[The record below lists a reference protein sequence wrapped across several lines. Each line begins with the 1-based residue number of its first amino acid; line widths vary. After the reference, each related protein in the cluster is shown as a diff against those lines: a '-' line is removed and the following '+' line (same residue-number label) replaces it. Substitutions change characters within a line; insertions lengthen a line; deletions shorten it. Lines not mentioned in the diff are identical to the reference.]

1 MFFTSCLII
10 VFFCFA
16 FYLIWDQFL
25 KKDSR
30 LSTGLKVLRKK
41 TGELEGLSVKVDD
54 QIARQLSLL
63 QEKSKHFEVLIK
75 KATQL
80 NEQLN
85 QHLKTGG
92 GGEAFPSSRVPHR
105 VESIDP
111 KMNWLEVVSPPTPP
125 SRGKAPPSHKHTED
139 KVIHFGRSPFKDLD
153 PSP

>member
-85 QHLKTGG
+85 QHLKTG
-92 GGEAFPSSRVPHR
+92 ESRPFPPSSSPAPHR
-105 VESIDP
+105 TETIDP
-111 KMNWLEVVSPPTPP
+111 KMNWLEVVTPP
-125 SRGKAPPSHKHTED
+125 SSSKGRAAASPKQD

-153 PSP
+153 PAP

>member
-10 VFFCFA
+10 IFFCFA

-54 QIARQLSLL
+54 QITRQLSLL

-85 QHLKTGG
+85 QHLKSGKEGG
-92 GGEAFPSSRVPHR
+92 FASSPPPHR
-105 VESIDP
+105 TDTIDP
-111 KMNWLEVVSPPTPP
+111 KMNWLEVVKHTSPSKGSAP
-125 SRGKAPPSHKHTED
+125 SSHKQRED
-139 KVIHFGRSPFKDLD
+139 KIIHFGRSPFKDLD
-153 PSP
+153 PPP